1 MGLVLFCC
9 GAVAVAVGTWRG
21 YANARGALE
30 PVVHDGD
37 PTRAAVEA
45 GRPLLERTRVRRA
58 VRSVL
63 AAIAWL
69 SVAMYGLFLVA
80 SAETVR

>member
-1 MGLVLFCC
+1 MGLVLFAC
-9 GAVAVAVGTWRG
+9 GAVAVAIGTWRG
-21 YANARGALE
+21 YLNAREALG

-45 GRPLLERTRVRRA
+45 ARPFLERTRVRRA
-58 VRSVL
+58 LRSIVVSVV
-63 AAIAWL
+63 WL
-69 SVAMYGLFLVA
+69 TVAMYGLFLLA